1 MLREAFEDGELPL
14 SPKAAA
20 AEAAAEA
27 AETKA
32 EQAAEAAAEAA
43 AAAAAAAA
51 GVADKGLDTGAE
63 EEDDDDEEGPPP
75 ELLVCRGCSVLT
87 ALNGRYERTAA
98 FDAFAPSMA
107 GRPSYRLAGAAGD
120 AGGTAGGAAG
130 GAGGAPLL
138 CFWWRFGGSSVQQG
152 WWVGPAFGAKDGLV
166 AHCPSAARRPPRG
179 GWQVKADA
187 SKRRVPDKEAGFL
200 LPAEAEAEATVAAAA
215 EVGAS
220 AATEAAAAAAAAAEA
235 SASAAAAAV
244 AVRGES
250 EARVRALDL
259 GRLMGRVRGAGAT
272 TGRRHAEAYFGHFC
286 TAIHLEF
293 LQARMYTDTLGAS
306 FIVVL

>member
-1 MLREAFEDGELPL
+1 MLP
-14 SPKAAA
+14 
-20 AEAAAEA
+20 
-27 AETKA
+27 
-32 EQAAEAAAEAA
+32 
-43 AAAAAAAA
+43 
-51 GVADKGLDTGAE
+51 
-63 EEDDDDEEGPPP
+63 
-75 ELLVCRGCSVLT
+75 
-87 ALNGRYERTAA
+87 ALNGRYERTAD
-98 FDAFAPSMA
+98 FDAFAPSVA
-107 GRPSYRLAGAAGD
+107 GRPSYRLVGAAGD

-179 GWQVKADA
+179 GWQVKGDA

-215 EVGAS
+215 EAGAS
-220 AATEAAAAAAAAAEA
+220 AAAGAAAAAVAAAEA

-259 GRLMGRVRGAGAT
+259 GRLMGRVRGAGAA

-293 LQARMYTDTLGAS
+293 LQARMYTETLGAS